1 MLLEYDYKNT
11 HSVLENEERL
21 CFRVERFLASTA
33 VLAAGC
39 GGLDFLLSRLGRTSG
54 YSISLGISCTPRFQ
68 RWARNFRR
76 LRKKLQRTVRELME
90 NSESLSGPN
99 HMRYI
104 LALRYEERYAGFYS
118 DPNAEEFRKSERLAA
133 WLEEVNADLVS
144 LWPEEAR
151 SLGQQGV
158 LLPLDQFGE
167 GSGLSGEF
175 YSSVLD
181 PYRANGT
188 LYALPVG
195 AKPLMLYFDADY
207 FAGIG
212 VVPPGQFLGTGTSW

>member
-1 MLLEYDYKNT
+1 MHLGARCGFENVGFTARKEVMLSRRMLIG
-11 HSVLENEERL
+11 
-21 CFRVERFLASTA
+21 STA

-39 GGLDFLLSRLGRTSG
+39 GGLDFSFPGLGAPQATPLVWVSRALPGFNAG
-54 YSISLGISCTPRFQ
+54 PAISPPQ
-68 RWARNFRR
+68 E
-76 LRKKLQRTVRELME
+76 KLQRTVRELMA

-104 LALRYEERYAGFYS
+104 LALRYEERYAGSYS

-158 LLPLDQFGE
+158 LLPLDQFG
-167 GSGLSGEF
+167 GRVWTQRRILLF
-175 YSSVLD
+175 
-181 PYRANGT
+181 
-188 LYALPVG
+188 G
-195 AKPLMLYFDADY
+195 A
-207 FAGIG
+207 
-212 VVPPGQFLGTGTSW
+212 